1 MKATYLK
8 TLGAVASIMLFL
20 DHGAVYAQDWS
31 GVVKGILQGK
41 TNSNNVLGV
50 IKSVADVSLGQITA
64 GAEAPSDAGG
74 KVLLYQTSWC
84 GYCKRAADYMRK
96 NNIAF
101 LERDIEA
108 NASFK
113 AEYTR
118 LGGRGPVPFI
128 VMGSKTMTGFNETQ
142 FSRNYAEFQ
151 QSQGTVNAGASPAAT
166 PPVATATTTLFQ
178 AGDAVTGKIAGVP
191 VRAQP
196 SKASN
201 SVLILGK
208 GDEVIYMGEEQ
219 DGFYRVTTSKGEG
232 WVDKL
237 LMRRP

>member
-1 MKATYLK
+1 MKAIQLK
-8 TLGAVASIMLFL
+8 TVGAVSLVVLSLNHAP
-20 DHGAVYAQDWS
+20 VYAQDWS
-31 GVVKGILQGK
+31 GVVRGILQGK
-41 TNSNNVLGV
+41 QNTNSVIGV
-50 IKSVADVSLGQITA
+50 IKSAVDVSLGQITT

-74 KVLLYQTSWC
+74 KVVLYETPWC

-101 LERDIEA
+101 LQRDIEA
-108 NASFK
+108 NPSFR

-128 VMGSKTMTGFNETQ
+128 VMGTKTMTGFNETQ

-151 QSQGTVNAGASPAAT
+151 QGQETAKGSAEGPAPA
-166 PPVATATTTLFQ
+166 VATAATTLLQ
-178 AGDAVTGKIAGVP
+178 PGDAITGKIAGVP

-201 SVLILGK
+201 SMLTLGK

-219 DGFYRVTTSKGEG
+219 DGFYRVTSSKGEG

-237 LMRRP
+237 LVRRP